1 MGIDLMLKSFMKIF
15 TKDQDLM
22 RLQSNVAAAIEQV
35 IRREI
40 LDYVIIDATVTATAT
55 SFNHG
60 LGRLPVGWIVIDKD
74 AIADIWSTDKDA
86 RTITLQASLTANTKL
101 LIF

>member
-1 MGIDLMLKSFMKIF
+1 MGYYLMLKSFMKLF

-22 RLQSNVAAAIEQV
+22 RLQTNIAAAIEQI

-40 LDYVIIDATVTATAT
+40 LDYVIIDAAVSATAT

-74 AIADIWSTDKDA
+74 ATADVWSTAKDV
-86 RTITLQASLTANTKL
+86 RSITLQTSLTANIKL